1 MTRKRGLIRWTHP
14 RVLRKLR
21 ALIGVSLLIAALI
34 AWQKPE
40 WFDEDQYTAP
50 QGEISETEPD
60 PSSPPQ
66 LILTELPA
74 QTEKDSSECS
84 KLRLTSE
91 QKLRAWQAAQR
102 RIQEAQLANPKAAQ
116 QVATQTV
123 TTGGPSAVT
132 TIQSV
137 SGD

>member
-1 MTRKRGLIRWTHP
+1 
-14 RVLRKLR
+14 
-21 ALIGVSLLIAALI
+21 LIGVSLLIAALI

-40 WFDEDQYTAP
+40 WFDNYNEDAYL
-50 QGEISETEPD
+50 QGEASEEVSD

-74 QTEKDSSECS
+74 QTEKDSSECR

-91 QKLRAWQAAQR
+91 QKLRAWRNAQR
-102 RIQEAQLANPKAAQ
+102 RIEEAKLVNPKAAQ